1 MIKTAYFQYNTKK
14 KLSTL
19 GDNLPA
25 TQIDKWYDAVYAH
38 PDLKP
43 VEPVMDQALNSLTN
57 TDVIELYEA
66 YAEST
71 LAGIECL
78 KSLLW
83 KALNIPQA
91 APTFTRADWRSQV
104 TTATYAE
111 WVSKHT
117 TASFVEEE
125 DSGMSYYY
133 TLDSSGN
140 FTESVLL
147 IHPSALTK
155 RPIISAICFVAEAAW
170 RAKQA
175 ATIAAAYQADQTI
188 VDLTADPAQVDRAQ
202 LYLLND
208 AFTIN
213 PDNSDIERPEDYYN
227 QILKKEATEFGLKF
241 LQRLSKI
248 VFSQLNPAEVDTISG
263 LVQRSCIL

>member
-78 KSLLW
+78 KSLLES
-83 KALNIPQA
+83 AQHPPSRTDIHSCRLAVPSHNSYLCRVGLQA
-91 APTFTRADWRSQV
+91 RHS
-104 TTATYAE
+104 
-111 WVSKHT
+111 
-117 TASFVEEE
+117 
-125 DSGMSYYY
+125 
-133 TLDSSGN
+133 
-140 FTESVLL
+140 LL
-147 IHPSALTK
+147 
-155 RPIISAICFVAEAAW
+155 R
-170 RAKQA
+170 
-175 ATIAAAYQADQTI
+175 
-188 VDLTADPAQVDRAQ
+188 
-202 LYLLND
+202 
-208 AFTIN
+208 
-213 PDNSDIERPEDYYN
+213 
-227 QILKKEATEFGLKF
+227 
-241 LQRLSKI
+241 
-248 VFSQLNPAEVDTISG
+248 
-263 LVQRSCIL
+263 

>member
-111 WVSKHT
+111 WVSKHA

-125 DSGMSYYY
+125 DSEMSYYY

-241 LQRLSKI
+241 LQCLSKI